1 MLHVVAL
8 TSVLIQ
14 IIIMIINGII
24 QWNTN
29 PSDIRSFKKLAYLLM
44 IMLVYLTSHNIE
56 KTMQSYNSADE
67 SSNRIALAQLDFFV
81 TVCIDD
87 NLTMLALTKEFLF
100 ECWNNVYLFSLCYFL
115 LLELPIMSHFLFVKF
130 CVSKPLL
137 ACCFY
142 LNL

>member
-87 NLTMLALTKEFLF
+87 NLTMLALTRVPFWMLK
-100 ECWNNVYLFSLCYFL
+100 
-115 LLELPIMSHFLFVKF
+115 
-130 CVSKPLL
+130 
-137 ACCFY
+137 
-142 LNL
+142 